1 MKTVHTYLPECSLI
15 LGALRSHL
23 KVDNKEEAIL
33 QPGTELPQSIMWT
46 RVCVFK
52 TKGGCWPPL
61 LPGESAAARS
71 NAARAPRTRSLT
83 HPPSAGRASRFIFC
97 FYDVMLLA
105 GAATHKPD
113 AVEPEKQTD
122 HTVKIAGVIAGI
134 LLFVIIFLGV
144 VLLMKKR

>member
-1 MKTVHTYLPECSLI
+1 MCSNLCSICLTLI
-15 LGALRSHL
+15 H
-23 KVDNKEEAIL
+23 
-33 QPGTELPQSIMWT
+33 
-46 RVCVFK
+46 
-52 TKGGCWPPL
+52 
-61 LPGESAAARS
+61 
-71 NAARAPRTRSLT
+71 
-83 HPPSAGRASRFIFC
+83 HC
-97 FYDVMLLA
+97 FFP